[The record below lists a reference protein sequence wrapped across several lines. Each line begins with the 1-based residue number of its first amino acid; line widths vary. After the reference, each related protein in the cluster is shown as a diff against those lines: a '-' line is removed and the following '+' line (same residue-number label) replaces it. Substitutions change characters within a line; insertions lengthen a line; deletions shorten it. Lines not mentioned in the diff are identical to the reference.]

1 MLFRTHLKGN
11 ENSKCT
17 FTCLRPRNNF
27 ALLNE
32 VLKASNK
39 IENIKE
45 STEFPSDVLGMATSK
60 PCHCGWSKVLQ
71 KWKYRSGF
79 SVAALFY
86 YVKDFCCMCWN
97 Q

>member
-1 MLFRTHLKGN
+1 MLFRTNLKGN
-11 ENSKCT
+11 ENCPCT
-17 FTCLRPRNNF
+17 FTCLRSRNNF
-27 ALLNE
+27 ALLND

-60 PCHCGWSKVLQ
+60 ACHCGWSKVLQ

-79 SVAALFY
+79 SVAALFLLCQRLLQH
-86 YVKDFCCMCWN
+86 VLE
-97 Q
+97 